1 MLDNKLGLTSSMALA
16 EAEERLTKKRAQQLY
31 DSGKIKRIE
40 IGSFEGLRQIHY
52 FLFQDV
58 YDFAGEIRQ
67 VNLSKGNFRFAPV
80 IYLRE
85 ALTMIDALPQNHFQE
100 IVTKYV
106 EMNVA
111 HPFREGNGRATRIW
125 LDLILKQSLGKVVDW
140 SQVNPEDYLFAMER
154 SPIRTTELSQLLEK
168 SLTSEVNNREV
179 YMKGVDQ
186 SYAYEG
192 YQVFKTKD
200 L

>member
-140 SQVNPEDYLFAMER
+140 SQVNLEDYLFAMER